1 MFLLA
6 VIYVI
11 FISLGLPDSVFGVS
25 WPVIHTEFGIAES
38 FASVYSIIVGVCTG
52 AVSFVAGPLI
62 RKFGTAKVAVAS
74 ILLTVI
80 GLVGMSFA
88 NGMAMMIVFAVIL
101 GYGAGAIDTG
111 LNNFV
116 SLHYKASHM
125 SFLHGF
131 WGVGVTLSP
140 IIMSFFLGDETTS
153 WRNGYRAI
161 ALIQAG
167 IFIFALTA
175 VKKWTEKEKS
185 LGSSLP
191 KEEAV
196 KEKFEMKK
204 FKGVYT
210 SILSLGLYCS
220 MEFLIGTWGASFLVN
235 VYALDPSVAA
245 RWVSLYFGGIMLS
258 RLCCGFVSNR
268 LGDERLIRYGVL
280 LSFCGIII
288 LLLPLG
294 KISYF
299 GLLPIGFGFGPIF
312 PSILHAVPYRFGKKF
327 SADLTG
333 FHMGGAYA
341 IGYSVQLLFGF
352 IASRT
357 TFKFMPFLLLGLV
370 LALFFDNAY
379 TSKRTLLN
387 ENNSGRNL

>member
-1 MFLLA
+1 MFFVLA

-25 WPVIHTEFGIAES
+25 WPVIHIEFGLAES
-38 FASVYSIIVGVCTG
+38 FASVYSVIVGVCTG

-62 RKFGTAKVAVAS
+62 RKFGTAKVAVVS
-74 ILLTVI
+74 ILLTI
-80 GLVGMSFA
+80 TGLVGISLSS
-88 NGMAMMIVFAVIL
+88 GMVGMLIFSIIL

-140 IIMSFFLGDETTS
+140 IIMSFFLNGEEGS
-153 WRNGYRAI
+153 WRTGYRVI
-161 ALIQAG
+161 ALIQFG
-167 IFIFALTA
+167 IFLFAASAL
-175 VKKWTEKEKS
+175 KKWNEIEKGSVASPDADEKS
-185 LGSSLP
+185 G
-191 KEEAV
+191 
-196 KEKFEMKK
+196 EKLKLRNL
-204 FKGVYT
+204 KGIYT

-235 VYALDPSVAA
+235 VYALDAATAA
-245 RWVSLYFGGIMLS
+245 RWVSLYYGGIMLS
-258 RLCCGFVSNR
+258 RICCGFISNR
-268 LGDERLIRYGVL
+268 LGDESLIRYGIYFSLFGML
-280 LSFCGIII
+280 L

-299 GLLPIGFGFGPIF
+299 GLLPIGFGFGPVF

-341 IGYSVQLLFGF
+341 LGYATSLSVGF
-352 IASRT
+352 IAART
-357 TFKFMPFLLLGLV
+357 TFRIIPFVLIAYLV
-370 LALFFDNAY
+370 FLFAAN
-379 TSKRTLLN
+379 TVTVRKVRLN
-387 ENNSGRNL
+387 KN